1 MAEEFTYR
9 ENELERCLAEEL
21 GIDYDELIL
30 AEEAGEDD
38 AGQERREN
46 L

>member
-9 ENELERCLAEEL
+9 ENELERKMAEEL

-38 AGQERREN
+38 VERKGQRN
-46 L
+46 P